1 MKYADGPTVEVS
13 VIVHADPDTVWTL
26 VTDIDLPSWFST
38 EFRGATWL
46 DEPPRVGARF
56 RGRNRH
62 EALGAW
68 ETTSYVA
75 QYDPPRAFGWHVS
88 DPDHP
93 SASWWFN
100 LDPKPDGVHVRYG
113 ARIGPAP
120 SGLTAAITAMPD
132 KEERIVA
139 RRLQE
144 FERNMIA
151 TLNGIKG
158 LAEERP

>member
-13 VIVHADPDTVWTL
+13 IIVDADAHTVWAL
-26 VTDIDLPSWFST
+26 VTDIDLPSRFSA
-38 EFRGATWL
+38 EFLGATWL

-62 EALGAW
+62 EALGEW

-75 QYDPPRAFGWHVS
+75 RYDPPRAFGWHVG

-93 SASWWFN
+93 SASWWFD
-100 LDPKPDGVHVRYG
+100 LDETPDGVHVRYR

-120 SGLTAAITAMPD
+120 SGLTGAIKARPD

-144 FERNMIA
+144 FERNMTA
-151 TLNGIKG
+151 TLNGIKN